1 MGLNYKYTI
10 LYTFVSL
17 CLFYIIIFW
26 FKELLKNQYISIKE
40 SFDNNTQINTEY
52 TLNMPIIPFP
62 KDALIDYNK
71 INGPEYSHTV
81 NLSINDPITCKNFC
95 GPKSQCLLT
104 RNQCTSDIDCPGCL
118 PNSKPFLRQPPT
130 NVKAYEDSGK
140 IGQQGLT
147 YSPLINKVNLDM
159 EEVYPG
165 SKNSVLKR
173 PYQGVDMWEKSFN
186 DGLKIYDR
194 KMMSKYRLNNFE
206 KYIEP
211 KYPMTISTTGT
222 FYNTGPN
229 PSNIDL

>member
-1 MGLNYKYTI
+1 MKLDYKYTL

-17 CLFYIIIFW
+17 CLFYILIFW
-26 FKELLKNQYISIKE
+26 FRDLLDNGYISIKE

-62 KDALIDYNK
+62 KNALIDYTK

-118 PNSKPFLRQPPT
+118 PNSKPLFRQPDR

-147 YSPLINKVNLDM
+147 YSSLINKENLDM

-165 SKNSVLKR
+165 SKSAILKR
-173 PYQGVDMWEKSFN
+173 PYQGVDMWEKTFN

-194 KMMSKYRLNNFE
+194 KMMSKYRLNDFE
-206 KYIEP
+206 KSIEA
-211 KYPMTISTTGT
+211 KYPMTISATGT
-222 FYNTGPN
+222 FYNTGPT
-229 PSNIDL
+229 PSNN